1 MAKILIIDDDETVH
15 LVYRASLSK
24 NGHSVE
30 SAYDGEEGL
39 SKAALNRPDLVL
51 VDINMPHLSGFEVI
65 KRLKA
70 DPVSAAIPVFV
81 ITSLKQEHH
90 VKRAAGLGVAG
101 FITKPTKM
109 PELNALVEKALEA
122 RREEPP
128 R

>member
-1 MAKILIIDDDETVH
+1 MAKILVIDDDETVH

-65 KRLKA
+65 RRLKEA
-70 DPVSAAIPVFV
+70 PESRDIPVFV

-90 VKRAAGLGVAG
+90 VKRAAGLGAAG

-122 RREEPP
+122 RKEPP